1 VFKLVKF
8 YLFGNLLHCCK
19 ELLWVEIFLKNLWIG
34 QKKIKL
40 SHGNLN
46 GGIESWNRW
55 NFWAKLM
62 QIYQFVA
69 SWVLVMRIYENS
81 KRK

>member
-1 VFKLVKF
+1 
-8 YLFGNLLHCCK
+8 
-19 ELLWVEIFLKNLWIG
+19 LWIG
-34 QKKIKL
+34 QKKIKI

-55 NFWAKLM
+55 NYWAKLM

-69 SWVLVMRIYENS
+69 SWVLVMWIYENS